1 MQNDISIQDINH
13 LLHVVEQSIKWAN
26 THEENSFPFSAF
38 KEKRRE
44 LKKIKFALEEKCS
57 AAAYG
62 ESQNG
67 KSYLIS
73 SLLSYEGEALTISG
87 GIGGKLYSFIDDI
100 NPSGGNTSKKE
111 STGVIT
117 RFTVRPDDSPAAHDK
132 VKVRLLT
139 VADIVSLLAD
149 SYYKDVK
156 INAADLLQTDDIN
169 SSLEKLL
176 PTIIDKSY
184 QQDYIDED
192 DIYTI
197 HQFLDTSIGSS
208 SANVYGSKF
217 CALVAPKI
225 RQISPSNWSKVFSML
240 WNNNPSIT
248 SLFDRLISDY
258 MKLKFNQVVYVD
270 FAAILRQKGTIL
282 DITWLDYL
290 FNDSTVE
297 INSNYD
303 QLCDVYDEQNHLLFS
318 GFSKASFSALVAELT
333 LVLPESTTTK
343 RTFLKDFDLLDFPG
357 ARHRMKLP
365 EASIQAE
372 LSMMLRRGKV
382 SYLFDK
388 YSDSLRINSIL
399 FCQNMDKPE
408 SELGEVLNDWI
419 NKNIG
424 KTPEE
429 RAEHIKHTNY
439 TSPFFIISTFF
450 NCDLQ
455 RTKETPLFTQTVPLS
470 ERWKTRF
477 ENHLSNEVI
486 KPSIY
491 QWFEKW
497 VPVGSGFESESFQ
510 NIFMLRDYFW
520 SSNQQVFK
528 GYEPGVSG
536 ETEIIMHPE
545 YPNYMED
552 LKQSFIT
559 FPFVKQHFR
568 NPEKSWNEAASLNHD
583 GSQAIIQYLER
594 IAVVIDDARCQ
605 KYHQEVRIIRDQLLE
620 SLLRHYIS
628 GEETDKR
635 ESIKRTAGE
644 IKFGLDMLS
653 PSSFGMLINN
663 FMVSAHDIRFLA
675 TDIVLHKKELPQ
687 DFTLI
692 NVLRLN
698 AGINPSDGKEINL
711 KKLCDYYHTDE
722 HMLRN
727 GLKMQNINLDDVI
740 SGQNETMTTEAD
752 ILARNISVY
761 WLEFIDAAAY
771 NLSKRLI
778 HSDRIAFMYGVLYK
792 RFCLQQVIANKIQEY
807 ANTIEDR
814 DVLSN
819 IIADSISLLLNDFVT
834 SVGTKLMTSEDKQK
848 SLNNAEELHIQVD
861 IQDDQRQEVPNL
873 KETMEAFEK
882 SVETLRF
889 QAFDQNSQNLL
900 RKLPL
905 WDNFKRWENLLIMGL
920 MLTSDVI
927 EIDEAANKEMEII
940 IDECKS
946 VLN

>member
-1 MQNDISIQDINH
+1 M
-13 LLHVVEQSIKWAN
+13 
-26 THEENSFPFSAF
+26 
-38 KEKRRE
+38 
-44 LKKIKFALEEKCS
+44 
-57 AAAYG
+57 
-62 ESQNG
+62 
-67 KSYLIS
+67 
-73 SLLSYEGEALTISG
+73 
-87 GIGGKLYSFIDDI
+87 
-100 NPSGGNTSKKE
+100 
-111 STGVIT
+111 
-117 RFTVRPDDSPAAHDK
+117 
-132 VKVRLLT
+132 
-139 VADIVSLLAD
+139 
-149 SYYKDVK
+149 
-156 INAADLLQTDDIN
+156 
-169 SSLEKLL
+169 
-176 PTIIDKSY
+176 
-184 QQDYIDED
+184 
-192 DIYTI
+192 
-197 HQFLDTSIGSS
+197 
-208 SANVYGSKF
+208 
-217 CALVAPKI
+217 
-225 RQISPSNWSKVFSML
+225 
-240 WNNNPSIT
+240 
-248 SLFDRLISDY
+248 
-258 MKLKFNQVVYVD
+258 
-270 FAAILRQKGTIL
+270 
-282 DITWLDYL
+282 
-290 FNDSTVE
+290 
-297 INSNYD
+297 
-303 QLCDVYDEQNHLLFS
+303 
-318 GFSKASFSALVAELT
+318 
-333 LVLPESTTTK
+333 
-343 RTFLKDFDLLDFPG
+343 
-357 ARHRMKLP
+357 
-365 EASIQAE
+365 
-372 LSMMLRRGKV
+372 
-382 SYLFDK
+382 
-388 YSDSLRINSIL
+388 
-399 FCQNMDKPE
+399 
-408 SELGEVLNDWI
+408 
-419 NKNIG
+419 
-424 KTPEE
+424 
-429 RAEHIKHTNY
+429 
-439 TSPFFIISTFF
+439 
-450 NCDLQ
+450 
-455 RTKETPLFTQTVPLS
+455 
-470 ERWKTRF
+470 
-477 ENHLSNEVI
+477 
-486 KPSIY
+486 
-491 QWFEKW
+491 
-497 VPVGSGFESESFQ
+497 
-510 NIFMLRDYFW
+510 
-520 SSNQQVFK
+520 
-528 GYEPGVSG
+528 
-536 ETEIIMHPE
+536 
-545 YPNYMED
+545 
-552 LKQSFIT
+552 
-559 FPFVKQHFR
+559 
-568 NPEKSWNEAASLNHD
+568 
-583 GSQAIIQYLER
+583 
-594 IAVVIDDARCQ
+594 VIDDARCQ

-663 FMVSAHDIRFLA
+663 FMVSAHDIRYLA